1 MSKNLQIEWVSFPA
15 VENFRKTTI
24 TTIFI
29 ISLSILLYFLYGPIY
44 GFLSILFLGFSLL
57 PYYTPTTYRLNED
70 GIEVKKVFYTIKK
83 SWSNFRSFYPD
94 KNGVLLSPFS
104 IPTRLENFRGIYIR
118 FRGNGEEVLSV
129 VESMMDRAY
138 EKKD

>member
-15 VENFRKTTI
+15 VENLRKTTI
-24 TTIFI
+24 ATIFI
-29 ISLSILLYFLYGPIY
+29 IGLSTLLYFLYGPIY

-94 KNGVLLSPFS
+94 KNGVLLSPFP

-118 FRGNGEEVLSV
+118 FRGNREGVLSV

>member
-15 VENFRKTTI
+15 VENLRKTTI
-24 TTIFI
+24 ATIFI
-29 ISLSILLYFLYGPIY
+29 IGLSTLLYFLYGPIY

-94 KNGVLLSPFS
+94 KNGVLLSPFP

-118 FRGNGEEVLSV
+118 FRGNGEGVLSV

>member
-1 MSKNLQIEWVSFPA
+1 MQIEWVSFPA
-15 VENFRKTTI
+15 VENLRKTTI
-24 TTIFI
+24 ATIFI
-29 ISLSILLYFLYGPIY
+29 IGLSTLLYFLYGPIY

-94 KNGVLLSPFS
+94 KNGVLLSPFP

-118 FRGNGEEVLSV
+118 FRGNGEGVLSV

>member
-15 VENFRKTTI
+15 VENLKKTTI
-24 TTIFI
+24 ATIFI
-29 ISLSILLYFLYGPIY
+29 IGLSTLLYFLYGPIY

-94 KNGVLLSPFS
+94 KNGVLLSPFP

-118 FRGNGEEVLSV
+118 FKGNGEGVLSV

>member
-15 VENFRKTTI
+15 VENLKKTTI
-24 TTIFI
+24 ATIFI
-29 ISLSILLYFLYGPIY
+29 IGLSTLLYFLYGPIY

-94 KNGVLLSPFS
+94 KNGVLLSPFP

-118 FRGNGEEVLSV
+118 FRENGEEVLSV

>member
-15 VENFRKTTI
+15 VENLKKTTI
-24 TTIFI
+24 ATIFI
-29 ISLSILLYFLYGPIY
+29 IGLSTLLYFLYGPIY

-94 KNGVLLSPFS
+94 KNGVLLSPFP

-118 FRGNGEEVLSV
+118 FRGNREGVLSV

>member
-1 MSKNLQIEWVSFPA
+1 MSKNLQIEWISFPA
-15 VENFRKTTI
+15 VENLKKTTI
-24 TTIFI
+24 ATIFI
-29 ISLSILLYFLYGPIY
+29 IGLSTLLYFLYGPIY

-94 KNGVLLSPFS
+94 KNGVLLSPFP

-118 FRGNGEEVLSV
+118 FRGNGEGVLSV

>member
-15 VENFRKTTI
+15 VENLRKTTI
-24 TTIFI
+24 ATIFI
-29 ISLSILLYFLYGPIY
+29 IGLSTILYFLYGPIY

-94 KNGVLLSPFS
+94 KNGVLLSPFP

-118 FRGNGEEVLSV
+118 FRGNGEGVLSV

>member
-15 VENFRKTTI
+15 VENLKKTTI
-24 TTIFI
+24 ATIFI
-29 ISLSILLYFLYGPIY
+29 IGLSTLLYFLYGPIY

-94 KNGVLLSPFS
+94 KNGVLLSPFP

-118 FRGNGEEVLSV
+118 FRGNREGVLSL